1 MNKFDFTLYILV
13 INVFLLGCSERP
25 DEILVKSTLMN
36 ELNLHKHSK
45 GSLIGLTLGMKE
57 DDVYLF
63 IENKKSARETQ
74 HYYVIN
80 LFEDSFSPIEIRFVP
95 QFLDSL
101 LYSVSCLIFTKELE
115 RIFDHVSALVENKY
129 GEAVVINESQNKETI
144 NKIWLK
150 EDFGVEL
157 SLYRDNGYINLI
169 SYLIVNSI
177 QSSSYLN

>member
-1 MNKFDFTLYILV
+1 MTGFCLIIIILAAA
-13 INVFLLGCSERP
+13 FYAGCSESP
-25 DEILVKSTLMN
+25 DDILVKSTLMN

-45 GSLIGLTLGMKE
+45 GCLIGLTLGMKE
-57 DDVYLF
+57 DDVYSF
-63 IENKKSARETQ
+63 IKNKKSARETQ
-74 HYYVIN
+74 HYFVIN

-129 GEAVVINESQNKETI
+129 GKAAVINETQDKETI

-150 EDFGVEL
+150 EEFGVEL
-157 SLYRDNGYINLI
+157 SLYKVNGYINLI
-169 SYLIVNSI
+169 SYRIANSI
-177 QSSSYLN
+177 RSSSDPD